1 MGGHG
6 KFREFWS
13 EPLGTEEGHGNSR
26 FVGGKQKL
34 NFGHLKFE
42 MPVGTSKWKYVSF
55 SVLPVPTKQFSY
67 LLRKRKGIHFEMK
80 LNQITS
86 PFSL

>member
-6 KFREFWS
+6 QLREFWS
-13 EPLGTEEGHGNSR
+13 EPLELEEGCNSSR
-26 FVGGKQKL
+26 FVGGKQQL
-34 NFGHLKFE
+34 SFGHFKFE
-42 MPVGTSKWKYVSF
+42 MPVGISKWKYVSF
-55 SVLPVPTKQFSY
+55 SIIPVPIKQFSY